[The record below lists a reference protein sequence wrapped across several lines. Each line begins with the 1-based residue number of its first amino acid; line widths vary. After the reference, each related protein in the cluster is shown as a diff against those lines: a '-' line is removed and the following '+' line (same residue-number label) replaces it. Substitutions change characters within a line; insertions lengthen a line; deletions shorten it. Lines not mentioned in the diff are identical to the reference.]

1 MGQMEL
7 VLLVVAAALL
17 PITHAQ
23 LQTVWVG
30 GTSSVNTVRVR
41 PCADLPRCVAPPR
54 CVRHT
59 RLGRAWVCFPTRPT
73 RECGSGCF
81 VLLCLA
87 ASAACHAQ
95 SLCVC
100 VSMIVC
106 VCVFACLCVS
116 VSAGV

>member
-81 VLLCLA
+81 VFVFA
-87 ASAACHAQ
+87 ASAASHAQ
-95 SLCVC
+95 SYCVCVCDCVCLCVC
-100 VSMIVC
+100 VSVC
-106 VCVFACLCVS
+106 QC
-116 VSAGV
+116 